1 MVKIAILYIMII
13 LSAATYGFEKIGSY
27 YGDNPENLIKPVSL
41 DFDKQGNLY
50 VLDYTGG
57 KIVIFD
63 NNFKYIESIGGFNSP
78 SSISIWENKIFV
90 TETLYDRVIIYD
102 MLTKKRKN
110 FGNKGMREGEFNH
123 PGKVCFYNNKI
134 IIPDDYNFRIQ
145 IFDSNMKYD
154 SEIILPKY
162 GYLHEASYS
171 NNYILFNNNG
181 IMNIYDKKN
190 KKNYLYNLNK
200 KLTEDKKE
208 YGEVNDFFVHKNKLF
223 WFDLKKGF
231 FFAKNKKDEE
241 IKTDIKNE
249 FSIIQFWKGA
259 YREGAYYYFSGKKLY
274 SFNPET
280 RKNSFIKNMSVKKEN
295 EFIEPADIK
304 RDSNGNIYVLDKVS
318 GYIMKYDR
326 KGKFQSNFINCGF
339 YPTSFFFDKFDN
351 IYVAVAGERCIK
363 KYSITGSL
371 ISTFG
376 NFSSN
381 LKGIKKV
388 EEANEQSEI
397 NYLGITM
404 DSEGYIYVADAK
416 AYKVYIYDQS
426 FYLKNQ
432 FGKKASIVSVVKGK
446 KEAGTFGWDEK
457 SSYGI
462 NDIAVY
468 DGKSYIIDG
477 YYNRINIF
485 NKNGFISYF
494 EDSFSEKG
502 VTSICIKDKKIY
514 VTDTLN
520 FNIKV
525 YDLNLKKIKDI
536 SFLKDGLMPYKI
548 SGNMVLC
555 RKVASNYKERYVIIL
570 LKENEL

>member
-1 MVKIAILYIMII
+1 MVKIAILYMMII
-13 LSAATYGFEKIGSY
+13 LSAATYSFEKIGSY

-41 DFDKQGNLY
+41 DFDAQGNLY

-57 KIVIFD
+57 KIVVFD
-63 NNFKYIESIGGFNSP
+63 KNFKYTESIGGFNNP
-78 SSISIWENKIFV
+78 SFISIGGNKIFV
-90 TETLYDRVIIYD
+90 TETLYDRVVIYD
-102 MLTKKRKN
+102 ILTKKRKY
-110 FGNKGMREGEFNH
+110 FGNRGMREGEFNH
-123 PGKVCFYNNKI
+123 PGKICFYNNKI
-134 IIPDDYNFRIQ
+134 FITDEYNFRVQ
-145 IFDSNMKYD
+145 IFDSNMKYE

-162 GYLHEASYS
+162 NYLYEASYS
-171 NNYILFNNNG
+171 NNYILFNKNG
-181 IMNIYDKKN
+181 IINIYDKKN
-190 KKNYLYNLNK
+190 RKNYLYDLNK
-200 KLTEDKKE
+200 KLLYDKNE
-208 YGEVNDFFVHKNKLF
+208 YGEVNDFFVHKNRLF
-223 WFDLKKGF
+223 WVDLKNGLF
-231 FFAKNKKDEE
+231 FTKNSKNEE
-241 IKTDIKNE
+241 IKTGIKNE
-249 FSIIQFWKGA
+249 FSIIQFWSGM
-259 YREGAYYYFSGKKLY
+259 YREGVYYYISDRKLY

-280 RKNSFIKNMSVKKEN
+280 KKNIMIKNMRIKKDD

-304 RDSNGNIYVLDKVS
+304 RDGAGNIYVLDKIS
-318 GYIMKYDR
+318 GYIMKYDK

-376 NFSSN
+376 KFNSN
-381 LKGIKKV
+381 LKGLKRI
-388 EEANEQSEI
+388 EETDEQNGIS
-397 NYLGITM
+397 YLGITM
-404 DSEGYIYVADAK
+404 DNEGYIYVADTK
-416 AYKVYIYDQS
+416 GYKVYIYDQS

-432 FGKKASIVSVVKGK
+432 FGKKASIVSVVKGR
-446 KEAGTFGWDEK
+446 KETGSFGWDEK

-468 DGKSYIIDG
+468 DGKSYVIDG

-485 NKNGFISYF
+485 NKKGFLSYF
-494 EDSFSEKG
+494 EDNFSEKG
-502 VTSICIKDKKIY
+502 MTSISVKNKKIY

-520 FNIKV
+520 FKINV
-525 YDLNLKKIKDI
+525 YDLNLKKIKEI
-536 SFLKDGLMPYKI
+536 SLLEDGLMPYKI